1 MDGLE
6 GHPKEFIFLSS
17 RQLGAT
23 GGFQEWNSKAR
34 VLKC

>member
-23 GGFQEWNSKAR
+23 GGVSRME
-34 VLKC
+34 